1 MPERG
6 RIGRQR
12 EDPGGAVSVLVQL
25 VAAAA
30 FLLLAFS
37 VFRLAMG
44 LRWAKVSRE
53 AARAE
58 GLAAGRRV
66 VAELPLPSGEVAFL
80 MEDAAGFAWGDR
92 RCEKAGIAG
101 VRMRLNGGVL
111 AEFAKD
117 GVRLPAPEP
126 PEEYEGRERWDVAL
140 FAADGFLEAIPCGVL
155 REGVSR
161 EVAGTVF
168 EAVKRAVGRVERM
181 A

>member
-1 MPERG
+1 M
-6 RIGRQR
+6 Q
-12 EDPGGAVSVLVQL
+12 A
-25 VAAAA
+25 VAALA
-30 FLLLAFS
+30 FLLFAFS

-53 AARAE
+53 AARSE
-58 GLAAGRRV
+58 VLHAGRRV
-66 VAELPLPSGEVAFL
+66 LAELPLPTGEVAML
-80 MEDAAGFAWGDR
+80 VEDATGFAWGDR
-92 RCEKAGIAG
+92 RCEKAEIGG

-117 GVRLPAPEP
+117 GVRLPSPEP

-140 FAADGFLEAIPCGVL
+140 FGADGLLESIPCGVL

-161 EVAGTVF
+161 EVAATVF
-168 EAVKRAVGRVERM
+168 AAVRSAIADGGRV